1 MRQRVAIAC
10 QGGGAHAAFA
20 AGVLKEI
27 LNKIREERDYEIVA
41 LSGTSGGAICAYLAW
56 YGLLGDDEQEATEKA
71 IKLLEDFWTIDNVAR
86 LPGPGEIWKETIE
99 QLETFRRTGD
109 VAPKLGEVW
118 IANEF
123 VKWVNQ
129 TWELA
134 GFTTPATSPYTILE
148 YFRSLAPLHSPDY
161 WQDQLK
167 NMIANSVDEARI
179 EKRVKSSNKERV
191 TPPGVGPFLYI
202 GAANPR
208 TGEFQVFKSHKP
220 AEDHGFVFNRSPS
233 DKISVEAILASTAIP
248 FLFEAVHTGKAVY
261 WHGLQEQEDQRPKV
275 QAGVYWD
282 GLYSS
287 NPPIRELAHSNPD
300 EIWVI
305 QINPEE
311 IKRNP
316 TGVADLQDRR
326 NELAGNLSLNQEL
339 YFVRSTNELV
349 RQFGACEDGK
359 IKLRK
364 RSDPSKKEY
373 GIIKVRRIELTRE
386 LDYLSKLDRNEESIN
401 RLMNRDSKH
410 ETEPFLKALA
420 ALSPFEK
427 AWEKALQ
434 EWQGSQQDEDQEI
447 REEQKD
453 QEVTDEQ
460 ERILD
465 EVMNLFANEAEIR
478 LVPPEDRSASERA
491 PYECKEDIRGCVR
504 WCLEGN
510 FNLEQARYYRVT
522 EEIEQLDETEI
533 RWWMLV
539 TTDCFDFPVKGWA
552 KVAIK
557 EGKIVSFAFYPLDMH
572 TVEKLETAQR
582 LRKSP

>member
-1 MRQRVAIAC
+1 MTENRTRKRVAIAC

-27 LNKIREERDYEIVA
+27 LNKIREERDYKIVA

-56 YGLLGDDEQEATEKA
+56 YGLLSDNEQEA
-71 IKLLEDFWTIDNVAR
+71 IKLLEDFWTKDNVAR
-86 LPGPGEIWKETIE
+86 LPRPGEMWKETSE

-109 VAPKLGEVW
+109 VIPQPGEAW

-123 VKWVNQ
+123 VKWMNQ
-129 TWELA
+129 TWEVA
-134 GFTTPATSPYTILE
+134 GFTTPATSPYSILE

-167 NMIANSVDEARI
+167 NIIANRVNEETI

-208 TGEFQVFKSHKP
+208 TGEFQVFRSHKP
-220 AEDHGFVFNRSPS
+220 TEDHSFVFNRSLS
-233 DKISVEAILASTAIP
+233 DKISVEAVLASTAIP

-261 WHGLQEQEDQRPKV
+261 WHGLQEQEDQRPNV

-287 NPPIRELAHSNPD
+287 NPPIRELAQLNPD

-311 IKRNP
+311 IKDNP

-339 YFVRSTNELV
+339 YFVRRTNELV
-349 RQFGACEDGK
+349 RQFGAYEDGK

-401 RLMNRDSKH
+401 RLMKKDSKH
-410 ETEPFLKALA
+410 EAEPFLKALA
-420 ALSPFEK
+420 AVSPFEK

-434 EWQGSQQDEDQEI
+434 EWAKAQQHEDQEKT
-447 REEQKD
+447 EGQKD
-453 QEVTDEQ
+453 QEETDELK
-460 ERILD
+460 RILD
-465 EVMNLFANEAEIR
+465 EVMNLFADKAKIR
-478 LVPPEDRSASERA
+478 LVPPESTSASELTL
-491 PYECKEDIRGCVR
+491 YESKEEIQRCVR

-522 EEIEQLDETEI
+522 KKRKQLDKEEM

-539 TTDCFDFPVKGWA
+539 TTDRFDFPVKGWA
-552 KVAIK
+552 EMTTK
-557 EGKIVSFAFYPLDMH
+557 EGKIVDFTFYPLDMN
-572 TVEKLETAQR
+572 TVERLETAQR
-582 LRKSP
+582 L